1 MPVVEVK
8 LTAGRTDQQKERII
22 AGITEVLVDTLNVRP
37 DQVTVLLYDIPK
49 QHWGLQGK
57 PLTSLSL

>member
-22 AGITEVLVDTLNVRP
+22 TGITDVLVQTLNVKP
-37 DQVTVLLYDIPK
+37 DQVTVLLYDIPQ
-49 QHWGLQGK
+49 QHWGLRGK
-57 PLTSLSL
+57 PLTKLA